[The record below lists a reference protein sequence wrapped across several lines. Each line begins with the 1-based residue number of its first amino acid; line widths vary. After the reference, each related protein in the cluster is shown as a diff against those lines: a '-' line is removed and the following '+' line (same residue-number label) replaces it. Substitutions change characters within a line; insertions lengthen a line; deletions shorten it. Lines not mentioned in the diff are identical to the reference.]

1 MIVCMDDRIRDLER
15 RGKAGDLEAATG
27 WFMELNRA
35 DSKDYEKILEAMKLV
50 GDLTYPGLAETMKML
65 EETQKLIQ
73 MPPVEGGY
81 WSTEIVMNT
90 GP

>member
-1 MIVCMDDRIRDLER
+1 MDEKLRNLER
-15 RGKAGDLEAATG
+15 RAKEGDLEAATQ
-27 WFMELNRA
+27 WMMEVSRTGDTVA
-35 DSKDYEKILEAMKLV
+35 WLEAAKLV
-50 GDLTYPGLAETMKML
+50 GELQYPGIFETLKML
-65 EETQKLIQ
+65 KETEKLIQ

>member
-1 MIVCMDDRIRDLER
+1 MRDLER

-27 WFMELNRA
+27 WFMGLNRA
-35 DSKDYEKILEAMKLV
+35 DSKNYEEILEAMKLM
-50 GDLTYPGLAETMKML
+50 GELQHPGIFETLKIL
-65 EETQKLIQ
+65 KETEKLIQ